1 MTDSGPGVLA
11 QRLDHLFKTVH
22 PKGRRPYSLR
32 EAAKEINEEAGESI
46 ISAAY
51 LSQLRTGEKTKPSH
65 ERLAAI
71 ARFFGV
77 EVTYFTDDQ
86 VAERTDSQLA
96 LVNAIRDSGVRQL
109 ALRASG
115 LSPET
120 LAAILNMVE
129 QARKIEGLPD
139 DDPTQ

>member
-1 MTDSGPGVLA
+1 MTDSEPGMLA
-11 QRLDHLFKTVH
+11 QRLDHLFRTVH
-22 PKGRRPYSLR
+22 PKGRKPYTLR
-32 EAAKEINEEAGESI
+32 EAAKEINDETGRSV

-51 LSQLRTGEKTKPSH
+51 LSQLRTGEKTNPSH

-77 EVTYFTDDQ
+77 DVTYFTDDE
-86 VAERTDSQLA
+86 VAERTDNQLA
-96 LVNAIRDSGVRQL
+96 VINAVRDNGVRRL

-120 LAAILNMVE
+120 LQALLSMVE

-139 DDPTQ
+139 DDPTP

>member
-1 MTDSGPGVLA
+1 MNDRRPGVLA

-22 PKGRRPYSLR
+22 PKGRGPYTLR
-32 EAAKEINEEAGESI
+32 EAAKEINDQAGEAI

-51 LSQLRTGEKTKPSH
+51 LSQLRTGEKTNPSH
-65 ERLAAI
+65 ERLRTIAA
-71 ARFFGV
+71 FFGV
-77 EVTYFTDDQ
+77 DVTYFTDDE

-96 LVNAIRDSGVRQL
+96 LVNAIRDSGVREL

-120 LAAILNMVE
+120 LKAILSMVE
-129 QARKIEGLPD
+129 QARKIEGLPE
-139 DDPTQ
+139 DDPEQ

>member
-1 MTDSGPGVLA
+1 MIDSEPGVLA

-22 PKGRRPYSLR
+22 PKGRGPYTLR
-32 EAAKEINEEAGESI
+32 EAARQINEEAGKAI

-51 LSQLRTGEKTKPSH
+51 LSQLRTGEKTRPSY
-65 ERLAAI
+65 ERLSAI

-77 EVTYFTDDQ
+77 DVTYFADDE
-86 VAERTDSQLA
+86 VAVRTDSQLA
-96 LVNAIRDSGVRQL
+96 LIAAIRDSGVREL

-120 LAAILNMVE
+120 LKAILGMVE

-139 DDPTQ
+139 DDPRQ